1 VSVRAAR
8 VIPPPFDRLPH
19 CRRFSYGLSLLRQ
32 GNTDTMI
39 DGAACSVC
47 GIYFEKTHG
56 HPVLCNHCWKH
67 SKPSEREGVVR
78 ATYREL

>member
-1 VSVRAAR
+1 
-8 VIPPPFDRLPH
+8 
-19 CRRFSYGLSLLRQ
+19 
-32 GNTDTMI
+32 MI